1 MASVRVHSSGG
12 VPLASARPRTAVA
25 VFQDGNERRKMGYL
39 AATIFAAAQASGG
52 WLWWWRGKGW
62 EGETWEFGGGGGWIL
77 PERGDAR
84 DTKRCTLVWT

>member
-12 VPLASARPRTAVA
+12 VPLASVRPRTVVA
-25 VFQDGNERRKMGYL
+25 VFQDGNERREMGYL
-39 AATIFAAAQASGG
+39 AATIYRLQVDGSGG
-52 WLWWWRGKGW
+52 GVVRDGR
-62 EGETWEFGGGGGWIL
+62 GETWEFGSGGGWIL